1 MAATLGKTSIG
12 KLNRR
17 NVLKADIGKLCGL
30 VSEPAEPLA
39 LRLSSNL
46 LVGVARVYKVKHDI
60 FLSEV
65 TTCFTSLK
73 RTLLEI
79 SAAETSAALNLP
91 FGSVRPDTITLAAP
105 ELGIGMNLDIDFG
118 GPVCALHLVQYTST
132 NPNYKIWEDFFTPLA
147 NSTAFTIVLL
157 HLSTNEST
165 GGLSP
170 GITSQDFGGT
180 ETQTQT
186 QRPLY
191 TLDEEHADLLAANDP
206 EAADPVDLGLGL
218 GLEEFD
224 LGLGQ
229 DAFGDPLPLE
239 DIDLVDIDSPT
250 KQKQKIKPKSTA
262 GAGAGIG
269 TEPMY
274 AREPSA
280 PIDQLNFDDWALGI
294 EPSSSGF
301 DLPGSGGPGLPS
313 SRPGSRFQS
322 REPQAAGGGQLQH
335 PPEGAVAAEGGERA
349 ERDEGEH
356 VPAAPKKP
364 KKQKGVVQDTRTELR
379 EDELT
384 ADNYAK
390 EQKRLRIEIEIR
402 RQERDAVRVI
412 DVWMEGVPYGFNC
425 PALDDWFKQS
435 FKALVSE
442 NSHRRKRDED
452 DVFAAP
458 PLPAKRR
465 REETPSQGPEIGRQ
479 VGTPMD
485 FGDEY
490 NWGGGTNFGADLGIP
505 RGSSVEAAEMG
516 MHASRAASQARDDV
530 NVSQRSSLLPWDN
543 MGVSSST
550 NGDAGPVNLPG
561 SEGGRVKVDHVTVKL
576 RGSSQSRRE
585 SSAAPSRLSASPGRF
600 GPGLE
605 AFGGDAFEFPATAG
619 ERPSQLEVT
628 MERNSFKFF
637 EYVRM
642 QERALADSSGGVM
655 FSSIVPAESSTAHVA
670 AMAFYHTLVLAT
682 KSAVRVRQGEPFV
695 DFSIQTL

>member
-17 NVLKADIGKLCGL
+17 NVLKADIGKLCEL
-30 VSEPAEPLA
+30 VAEPAEPMA

-46 LVGVARVYKVKHDI
+46 LVGVVRVYKVKHDI

-73 RTLLEI
+73 RTILEI

-105 ELGIGMNLDIDFG
+105 ESGIGMNLDFDFG
-118 GPVCALHLVQYTST
+118 GP
-132 NPNYKIWEDFFTPLA
+132 IWEDFFTPLA
-147 NSTAFTIVLL
+147 NRDR
-157 HLSTNEST
+157 
-165 GGLSP
+165 LSP

-180 ETQTQT
+180 ETQTQS
-186 QRPLY
+186 QSRRPLY
-191 TLDEEHADLLAANDP
+191 TLDEQHADLLA
-206 EAADPVDLGLGL
+206 
-218 GLEEFD
+218 
-224 LGLGQ
+224 
-229 DAFGDPLPLE
+229 
-239 DIDLVDIDSPT
+239 
-250 KQKQKIKPKSTA
+250 
-262 GAGAGIG
+262 
-269 TEPMY
+269 EPN
-274 AREPSA
+274 A
-280 PIDQLNFDDWALGI
+280 PINPLNLDDWALGT

-301 DLPGSGGPGLPS
+301 GLPGSGGPGLSS

-322 REPQAAGGGQLQH
+322 REPRVVGGDEPQQLL
-335 PPEGAVAAEGGERA
+335 ESAVAAEGGEHGGRG
-349 ERDEGEH
+349 EGEH
-356 VPAAPKKP
+356 VSAAPKKP
-364 KKQKGVVQDTRTELR
+364 RKEKGVVQDKRTELR

-384 ADNYAK
+384 VDNYVK
-390 EQKRLRIEIEIR
+390 EQKRLRIEVELR
-402 RQERDAVRVI
+402 RQERDAARVI

-435 FKALVSE
+435 FKALVNE

-465 REETPSQGPEIGRQ
+465 REETPSQGPEIGRR
-479 VGTPMD
+479 VGTPMN

-490 NWGGGTNFGADLGIP
+490 NWGGDMNLGADLGIP
-505 RGSSVEAAEMG
+505 RGSSVEVIEVG

-530 NVSQRSSLLPWDN
+530 DVSQRSSLLPWDN

-561 SEGGRVKVDHVTVKL
+561 LEGDRMKVDHVTVKL
-576 RGSSQSRRE
+576 RGSSRSRRE

-605 AFGGDAFEFPATAG
+605 AFGDDAFEFPATAE
-619 ERPSQLEVT
+619 ERPSQMEVT

-637 EYVRM
+637 EYAFHVPLNQVDIMKCHRYVRM
-642 QERALADSSGGVM
+642 QERAQADSSEGVM
-655 FSSIVPAESSTAHVA
+655 FSDIVPVESCTVHVA
-670 AMAFYHTLVLAT
+670 ATAFYHTLVLAT
-682 KSAVRVRQGEPFV
+682 KSAVRVRQGEPFA
-695 DFSIQTL
+695 DFSIKTL